1 MAVKQNGVLA
11 QFTPTVSDYTNFTV
25 DPAANAVATN
35 GWCMYTVP
43 TGTLT
48 SAKLIV
54 SNDTGSAANI
64 DVGLVEQ
71 TDVIQFDALG
81 NQPGSP
87 QNYGAFAFPSGTPN
101 DYASSIKISYGNL
114 SSGANITSGMTVS
127 WTNSGVTNPN
137 DGSNNHTAI
146 VHYHDTANA
155 NLWVRNMSHPT
166 ALSLT
171 TNTTFT
177 TSGGTFDVGS
187 GVAASEGNEGWSGWV
202 RFYDSLQGTLY
213 LNNYEFRNNLDY
225 EYLYANDANENRI
238 QNNNNLARSH
248 GRVWRPV
255 SNLVKTYDNTGQPI
269 TTPAVP
275 TTAFIDAAGVEVK
288 VGSVSQIAT
297 EQYIVK
303 QKQVADN
310 DIFELSGLVLGD
322 HQSIFV
328 SSTAAVSFSLIGFE
342 EVAETLS

>member
-11 QFTPTVSDYTNFTV
+11 TFTPTVSDYTNNLV
-25 DPAANAVATN
+25 AANNNAIATN

-43 TGTLT
+43 TATLT

-54 SNDTGSAANI
+54 SNNTGSAANI
-64 DVGLVEQ
+64 DVGIVEQ
-71 TDVIQFDALG
+71 TDVIQFDAL
-81 NQPGSP
+81 NQQPGTP
-87 QNYGAFAFPSGTPN
+87 ANYGAFTFPNGTAN
-101 DYASSIKISYGNL
+101 NYASSIVVEYGNL
-114 SSGANITSGMTVS
+114 SAGASIGSGLAVT
-127 WTNSGVTNPN
+127 WTNSGLPS
-137 DGSNNHTAI
+137 GSQSCTAT
-146 VHYHDTANA
+146 VHYHDTSNA
-155 NLWVRNMSHPT
+155 KMWLRNMSHPN

-171 TNTTFT
+171 GDTTFT
-177 TSGGTFDVGS
+177 TSGGTFEIGPSVAGS
-187 GVAASEGNEGWSGWV
+187 TGNAGWSGWV

-213 LNNYEFRNNLDY
+213 LNNWEFRNNLDY
-225 EYLYANDANENRI
+225 EYLYANDANENRQ

-255 SNLVKTYDNTGQPI
+255 AVNVPTYDNAGN
-269 TTPAVP
+269 TTNP
-275 TTAFIDAAGVEVK
+275 TTDFIDATGIEVK
-288 VGSVSQIAT
+288 VSGVSQCAT

>member
-11 QFTPTVSDYTNFTV
+11 TFTPTVSDYTNNTV
-25 DPAANAVATN
+25 DPASNAIATN

-43 TGTLT
+43 TATLT

-64 DVGLVEQ
+64 DVGIVEQ
-71 TDVIQFDALG
+71 TDVIQFDAL
-81 NQPGSP
+81 NQQPGTP
-87 QNYGAFAFPSGTPN
+87 QNYGAFSFPSGTPTS
-101 DYASSIKISYGNL
+101 YASSIVVEYGNL
-114 SSGANITSGMTVS
+114 SVGANITPGLQVT
-127 WTNSGVTNPN
+127 WTNTGLSAAFQ
-137 DGSNNHTAI
+137 SCTAT

-155 NLWVRNMSHPT
+155 KMWLRNMSHPE
-166 ALSLT
+166 ALQLT

-177 TSGGTFDVGS
+177 TSGGTFEIGS
-187 GVAASEGNEGWSGWV
+187 SIAGSTGNAGWSGWV

-213 LNNYEFRNNLDY
+213 LNNWEFRNNLDY
-225 EYLYANDANENRI
+225 QYLYANDANENRQ
-238 QNNNNLARSH
+238 QNNNNLARSN
-248 GRVWRPV
+248 GRIWRPV
-255 SNLVKTYDNTGQPI
+255 AT
-269 TTPAVP
+269 TTPTFDNAGNTNP
-275 TTAFIDAAGVEVK
+275 LATEFIDAAGVEVK
-288 VGSVSQIAT
+288 VSGVSQCAT

-328 SSTAAVSFSLIGFE
+328 SSTAAVTFSLIGFE
-342 EVAETLS
+342 EIAETLS

>member
-11 QFTPTVSDYTNFTV
+11 TFTPTVSDYTNNTV
-25 DPAANAVATN
+25 DPASNAIATN

-43 TGTLT
+43 TATLT

-64 DVGLVEQ
+64 DVGIVEQ
-71 TDVIQFDALG
+71 TDVIQFDAL
-81 NQPGSP
+81 NQQPGTPS
-87 QNYGAFAFPSGTPN
+87 NYGAFAFPSGTATS
-101 DYASSIKISYGNL
+101 YASSIVVEYGNL
-114 SSGANITSGMTVS
+114 SVGANITPGLQVT
-127 WTNSGVTNPN
+127 WTNTGLSAAFQ
-137 DGSNNHTAI
+137 SCTAT

-155 NLWVRNMSHPT
+155 KMWLRNMSHPE
-166 ALSLT
+166 ALQLT

-177 TSGGTFDVGS
+177 TSGGTFEIGS
-187 GVAASEGNEGWSGWV
+187 SIAGSTGNAGWSGWV

-213 LNNYEFRNNLDY
+213 LNNWEFRNNLDY
-225 EYLYANDANENRI
+225 QYLYANDANENRQ

-248 GRVWRPV
+248 GRIWRPV
-255 SNLVKTYDNTGQPI
+255 TVNVDTYNNVGQTNTLVTE
-269 TTPAVP
+269 
-275 TTAFIDAAGVEVK
+275 FIDALGNEVK
-288 VGSVSQIAT
+288 VASVSQCAT

-328 SSTAAVSFSLIGFE
+328 SSTAAVTFSLIGFE
-342 EVAETLS
+342 EIAETLS

>member
-11 QFTPTVSDYTNFTV
+11 TFTPTVSDYTNNTV
-25 DPAANAVATN
+25 DPASNAIATN

-43 TGTLT
+43 TATLT

-64 DVGLVEQ
+64 DVGIVEQ
-71 TDVIQFDALG
+71 TDVIQFDAL
-81 NQPGSP
+81 NQQPGTPS
-87 QNYGAFAFPSGTPN
+87 NYGAFAFPSGTATS
-101 DYASSIKISYGNL
+101 YASSIVVEYGNL
-114 SSGANITSGMTVS
+114 SVGASITPGLQVT
-127 WTNSGVTNPN
+127 WTNGGLAAAFQSC
-137 DGSNNHTAI
+137 TAT

-155 NLWVRNMSHPT
+155 KMWLRNMSHPE
-166 ALSLT
+166 ALQLT

-177 TSGGTFDVGS
+177 TSGGTFEIGS
-187 GVAASEGNEGWSGWV
+187 SIAGSTGNAGWSGWV

-213 LNNYEFRNNLDY
+213 LNNWEFRNNLDY
-225 EYLYANDANENRI
+225 QYLYANDANENRQ

-248 GRVWRPV
+248 GRIWRPV
-255 SNLVKTYDNTGQPI
+255 AT
-269 TTPAVP
+269 TTPTFDNAGNTNP
-275 TTAFIDAAGVEVK
+275 LATEFIDAAGVEVK
-288 VGSVSQIAT
+288 VSGVSQIAA
-297 EQYIVK
+297 EQYLVK

-328 SSTAAVSFSLIGFE
+328 SSTAAVTFSLIGFE
-342 EVAETLS
+342 EIAETLS

>member
-11 QFTPTVSDYTNFTV
+11 TFTPTVSDYTNNTV
-25 DPAANAVATN
+25 DPASNAIATN

-43 TGTLT
+43 TATLT

-64 DVGLVEQ
+64 DVGIVEQ
-71 TDVIQFDALG
+71 TDVIQFDAL
-81 NQPGSP
+81 NQQPGTPS
-87 QNYGAFAFPSGTPN
+87 NYGAFAFPSGTATS
-101 DYASSIKISYGNL
+101 YASSIVVEYGNL
-114 SSGANITSGMTVS
+114 SVGANITPGLQVT
-127 WTNSGVTNPN
+127 WTNTGLSAAFQ
-137 DGSNNHTAI
+137 SCTAT

-155 NLWVRNMSHPT
+155 KMWLRNMSHPE
-166 ALSLT
+166 ALQLT

-177 TSGGTFDVGS
+177 TSGGTFEIGS
-187 GVAASEGNEGWSGWV
+187 SIAGSTGNAGWSGWV

-213 LNNYEFRNNLDY
+213 LNNWEFRNNLDY
-225 EYLYANDANENRI
+225 KYLYANDANENRQ

-248 GRVWRPV
+248 GRIWRPV
-255 SNLVKTYDNTGQPI
+255 AT
-269 TTPAVP
+269 TTPTFDNAGNTNP
-275 TTAFIDAAGVEVK
+275 LATEFIDAAGVEVK
-288 VGSVSQIAT
+288 VASVSQIAA
-297 EQYIVK
+297 EQYLVK

-342 EVAETLS
+342 EIAETLS

>member
-11 QFTPTVSDYTNFTV
+11 TFTPTVSDYTNNTV
-25 DPAANAVATN
+25 NPASNAIATN

-43 TGTLT
+43 TATFA

-64 DVGLVEQ
+64 DVGIVEQ
-71 TDVIQFDALG
+71 TDVIQFDAL
-81 NQPGSP
+81 NQQPGTPS
-87 QNYGAFAFPSGTPN
+87 NYGAFAFPSGTATS
-101 DYASSIKISYGNL
+101 YASSIVVEYGNL
-114 SSGANITSGMTVS
+114 SVGANITPGLQVT
-127 WTNSGVTNPN
+127 WTNTGLSAAFQ
-137 DGSNNHTAI
+137 SCTAT

-155 NLWVRNMSHPT
+155 KMWLRNMSHPE
-166 ALSLT
+166 ALQLT

-177 TSGGTFDVGS
+177 TSGGTFEIGS
-187 GVAASEGNEGWSGWV
+187 SIAGSTGNAGWSGWV
-202 RFYDSLQGTLY
+202 RFYDSLQGTLF

-225 EYLYANDANENRI
+225 KYLYANDANENRQ

-248 GRVWRPV
+248 GRIWRPV
-255 SNLVKTYDNTGQPI
+255 AT
-269 TTPAVP
+269 TTPTFDNAGNTNP
-275 TTAFIDAAGVEVK
+275 LATEFIDAAGVEVK
-288 VGSVSQIAT
+288 VSGVSQIAA
-297 EQYIVK
+297 EQYLVK

>member
-1 MAVKQNGVLA
+1 
-11 QFTPTVSDYTNFTV
+11 
-25 DPAANAVATN
+25 
-35 GWCMYTVP
+35 
-43 TGTLT
+43 
-48 SAKLIV
+48 
-54 SNDTGSAANI
+54 
-64 DVGLVEQ
+64 
-71 TDVIQFDALG
+71 
-81 NQPGSP
+81 
-87 QNYGAFAFPSGTPN
+87 
-101 DYASSIKISYGNL
+101 
-114 SSGANITSGMTVS
+114 
-127 WTNSGVTNPN
+127 
-137 DGSNNHTAI
+137 
-146 VHYHDTANA
+146 
-155 NLWVRNMSHPT
+155 MSHPT

-171 TNTTFT
+171 QNTTFT
-177 TSGGTFDVGS
+177 TSGGTFDVGT
-187 GVAASEGNEGWSGWV
+187 GVPLSSGNEGWSGWV

-255 SNLVKTYDNTGQPI
+255 SNVVKTYDNTGNAV
-269 TTPAVP
+269 TPDPP
-275 TTAFIDAAGVEVK
+275 TYFIDAAGEEVK

>member
-11 QFTPTVSDYTNFTV
+11 TFTPTVSDYTNNTV
-25 DPAANAVATN
+25 NPASNAIATN

-43 TGTLT
+43 TATLT

-64 DVGLVEQ
+64 DVGIVEQ
-71 TDVIQFDALG
+71 TDVIQFDAL
-81 NQPGSP
+81 NQQPGSP
-87 QNYGAFAFPSGTPN
+87 SNYGAFAFPSGTPN
-101 DYASSIKISYGNL
+101 DYASSIVIEYGNL
-114 SSGANITSGMTVS
+114 SGTINSGETLS
-127 WTNSGVTNPN
+127 WTNTGLPAAYQSVT
-137 DGSNNHTAI
+137 GT
-146 VHYHDTANA
+146 VHYHDTSNA
-155 NLWVRNMSHPT
+155 KMWLRNLSHPNG
-166 ALSLT
+166 LSLIAN
-171 TNTTFT
+171 TNFT
-177 TSGGTFDVGS
+177 ASGGGSFSVGPS
-187 GVAASEGNEGWSGWV
+187 YAGTTGTAGWSGWV

-213 LNNYEFRNNLDY
+213 LNNWEFRNNLDY
-225 EYLYANDANENRI
+225 KYLYANDANENRQ

-248 GRVWRPV
+248 GRIWRPV
-255 SNLVKTYDNTGQPI
+255 AVN
-269 TTPAVP
+269 VP
-275 TTAFIDAAGVEVK
+275 TFDNAGNTTNPTTDFIDATGIEVK
-288 VGSVSQIAT
+288 VASVSQCAT

-342 EVAETLS
+342 EIAETLS

>member
-11 QFTPTVSDYTNFTV
+11 TFTPTVSDYTNFTV
-25 DPAANAVATN
+25 NPAANAIATN

-43 TGTLT
+43 TATLT

-64 DVGLVEQ
+64 DVGIVEQ
-71 TDVIQFDALG
+71 TDVIQFDAL
-81 NQPGSP
+81 NQQPGTPS
-87 QNYGAFAFPSGTPN
+87 NYGAFAFPSGSPTS
-101 DYASSIKISYGNL
+101 YASSIIVEYGNL
-114 SSGANITSGMTVS
+114 SAGASITPGLQVT
-127 WTNSGVTNPN
+127 WTNTGLDAAFQSC
-137 DGSNNHTAI
+137 TAT

-155 NLWVRNMSHPT
+155 KIWLRNMSHPE
-166 ALSLT
+166 ALQLT
-171 TNTTFT
+171 TDTTFT
-177 TSGGTFDVGS
+177 TSGGTFQVGS
-187 GVAASEGNEGWSGWV
+187 SIAGSSGNAGWSGWV

-213 LNNYEFRNNLDY
+213 LNNWEFRNNLDY
-225 EYLYANDANENRI
+225 KYLYANDANENRQ

-248 GRVWRPV
+248 GRIWRPV
-255 SNLVKTYDNTGQPI
+255 AVNTPTFDNAGN
-269 TTPAVP
+269 TTNP
-275 TTAFIDAAGVEVK
+275 TTDFIDATGIEVK
-288 VGSVSQIAT
+288 VASVSQCAT

-328 SSTAAVSFSLIGFE
+328 SSTAAVSFSLIEFE

>member
-11 QFTPTVSDYTNFTV
+11 HFTPTVSDYTNNTV
-25 DPAANAVATN
+25 DPASNAVATN

-43 TGTLT
+43 TATLT

-64 DVGLVEQ
+64 DVGIVEQ
-71 TDVIQFDALG
+71 TDVIQFDAL
-81 NQPGSP
+81 NQQPGTP
-87 QNYGAFAFPSGTPN
+87 DNYGAFAFPNGTN
-101 DYASSIKISYGNL
+101 TTYASSIVIEYGNL
-114 SSGANITSGMTVS
+114 SAGASITPGMA
-127 WTNSGVTNPN
+127 VTWVNGGLSAPF
-137 DGSNNHTAI
+137 NNCTAT

-155 NLWVRNMSHPT
+155 KMWLRNMSHPE
-166 ALSLT
+166 ALQLT

-177 TSGGTFDVGS
+177 TSGGTFEIGS
-187 GVAASEGNEGWSGWV
+187 SIAGSSGNAGWSGWV

-213 LNNYEFRNNLDY
+213 LNNWEFRNNLDY
-225 EYLYANDANENRI
+225 QYLYANDANENRQ

-248 GRVWRPV
+248 GRIWRPV
-255 SNLVKTYDNTGQPI
+255 TVNVDTYNNVGQTNTLVTE
-269 TTPAVP
+269 
-275 TTAFIDAAGVEVK
+275 FIDALGNEVK
-288 VGSVSQIAT
+288 VSGVSQCAT

-328 SSTAAVSFSLIGFE
+328 SSTAAVTFTLIGFE

>member
-11 QFTPTVSDYTNFTV
+11 TFTPTVSDYTNNTV
-25 DPAANAVATN
+25 DPASNAIATN

-43 TGTLT
+43 TATLT

-64 DVGLVEQ
+64 DVGIVEQ
-71 TDVIQFDALG
+71 TDVIQFDAL
-81 NQPGSP
+81 NQQPGTPS
-87 QNYGAFAFPSGTPN
+87 NYGAFAFPSGTATS
-101 DYASSIKISYGNL
+101 YASSIVVEYGNL
-114 SSGANITSGMTVS
+114 SVGANITPGLQVT
-127 WTNSGVTNPN
+127 WTNTGLSAAFQ
-137 DGSNNHTAI
+137 SCTAT

-155 NLWVRNMSHPT
+155 KMWLRNMSHPE
-166 ALSLT
+166 ALQLT

-177 TSGGTFDVGS
+177 TSGGTFEIGS
-187 GVAASEGNEGWSGWV
+187 SIAGSTGNAGWSGWV

-213 LNNYEFRNNLDY
+213 LNNWEFRNNLDY
-225 EYLYANDANENRI
+225 QYLYANDANENRQ

-248 GRVWRPV
+248 GRIWRPV
-255 SNLVKTYDNTGQPI
+255 AT
-269 TTPAVP
+269 TTPTFDNAGNTNP
-275 TTAFIDAAGVEVK
+275 LATEFIDAAGVEVK
-288 VGSVSQIAT
+288 VSGVSQIAA
-297 EQYIVK
+297 EQYLVK

-342 EVAETLS
+342 EIAETLS